1 MACRRPSSSTGAGGF
16 APSTSARSRT
26 RSSGRTSSGCSR
38 SRRDEGA
45 ARRRHRARPRGAS
58 ERRRTGARAR
68 GVRVPGPRGR
78 RRAPLRRLPEP
89 LGGRLSLGDGASDAR
104 DRPRAARGRREP
116 GGGGPVLRRSV
127 RRVDPPLA
135 TTSWVQPPPVGR
147 AARGRRRRPG
157 DRGRARPA
165 VDATTRIGG
174 DGAVPRSRDARAD
187 PARDRGRA
195 VTGILVAALVLGVP
209 ALAFVLW
216 PLVGARGRSQALL
229 RLPPDRRGELEERKG
244 ATLRALRE
252 LRFEHEA
259 GHIGDSDYAEL
270 RARYEGEAAAVLTE
284 LDSLRPAP
292 PTPSPP
298 PRPGPGSRSAW
309 RHPAALATGAMLPPA
324 FGIAIRA
331 GILRY
336 TEPDRPA
343 RTPTAAS
350 TPLTPPPARITCRNG
365 TRRGPPGRTA

>member
-16 APSTSARSRT
+16 APGTSARSRT
-26 RSSGRTSSGCSR
+26 RSSECTSSGCSR
-38 SRRDEGA
+38 SRRDEDA
-45 ARRRHRARPRGAS
+45 TRRRH
-58 ERRRTGARAR
+58 
-68 GVRVPGPRGR
+68 
-78 RRAPLRRLPEP
+78 
-89 LGGRLSLGDGASDAR
+89 
-104 DRPRAARGRREP
+104 
-116 GGGGPVLRRSV
+116 
-127 RRVDPPLA
+127 
-135 TTSWVQPPPVGR
+135 
-147 AARGRRRRPG
+147 RGRRRRPG

-284 LDSLRPAP
+284 LDSLGPAP

-298 PRPGPGSRSAW
+298 PGRVRDSRSAW
-309 RHPAALATGAMLPPA
+309 RHPAALASGAMLLLA
-324 FGIAIRA
+324 FGIAIGA
-331 GILRY
+331 GIVRY

-343 RTPTAAS
+343 GAPTAAS
-350 TPLTPPPARITCRNG
+350 TPLTPPPARITGGGG
-365 TRRGPPGRTA
+365 TPGAPPGEDRARVEKLIADAKARR

>member
-1 MACRRPSSSTGAGGF
+1 MACRRPSSSTGAGGC
-16 APSTSARSRT
+16 AQGTSARSRT
-26 RSSGRTSSGCSR
+26 TASGRTSSGCSR
-38 SRRDEGA
+38 NRRDEEA
-45 ARRRHRARPRGAS
+45 TRRCHRARPRGATQ
-58 ERRRTGARAR
+58 RRRAGARAR
-68 GVRVPGPRGR
+68 GVRATGPRGH

-104 DRPRAARGRREP
+104 DRPRAARSRREP

-135 TTSWVQPPPVGR
+135 ATTRVQPPRVVR

-165 VDATTRIGG
+165 VDATARVGG
-174 DGAVPRSRDARAD
+174 DRAAPRSPDARAD
-187 PARDRGRA
+187 PGRDRGRG
-195 VTGILVAALVLGVP
+195 VTGVLVAALVLGVP

-229 RLPPDRRGELEERKG
+229 PLPPDRRGELEEHKG

-284 LDSLRPAP
+284 LDSLGPAP

-298 PRPGPGSRSAW
+298 PGRGRDS
-309 RHPAALATGAMLPPA
+309 
-324 FGIAIRA
+324 
-331 GILRY
+331 
-336 TEPDRPA
+336 RPA
-343 RTPTAAS
+343 RR
-350 TPLTPPPARITCRNG
+350 PPAAPAAGAVLLLAFRVAV
-365 TRRGPPGRTA
+365 RGRLGRYTPARPP